1 MEKMQMKDVTYK
13 DYSDKLEKKIINWDK
28 NVHSIYAMFENKK
41 LIYIGYS
48 ANLYK
53 RLGQH
58 RTKSGWF
65 DRVTKILVERTSAS
79 NMNREQSLID
89 MYDPEENKKNSNYV
103 FENFPEIIE
112 CDDIEKQFYNEQKN
126 IKKNKIKIKNKI
138 NQSLDNS
145 PFDKQWINYLKYL
158 EKEKYNKIDNIL
170 TYEQYILVKQLGY
183 SENSSAIKKIKTKK
197 EKFIIKDAIESFKR
211 AEEYYENEQRK
222 NTTRPSH
229 AAALD

>member
-1 MEKMQMKDVTYK
+1 MKDVTYK
-13 DYSDKLEKKIINWDK
+13 DYLNNLEKKIINWDK
-28 NVHSIYAMFENKK
+28 NIHSIYAMFENKK

-79 NMNREQSLID
+79 NMSREQSLID

-112 CDDIEKQFYNEQKN
+112 CDDIEKQFYNDQKN
-126 IKKNKIKIKNKI
+126 TKKNKVKIKIKI
-138 NQSLDNS
+138 DRSLDNS
-145 PFDKQWINYLKYL
+145 PLDKQWINYLKYI
-158 EKEKYNKIDNIL
+158 EKEKYSKINNIL

-183 SENSSAIKKIKTKK
+183 SKNSSAIKKLKTKK
-197 EKFIIKDAIESFKR
+197 EKFIIKDLIKSFER
-211 AEEYYENEQRK
+211 AEEYYENEQR
-222 NTTRPSH
+222 
-229 AAALD
+229 